1 MRFLKEGQA
10 DASAD
15 PVCGVCP
22 LRLLEPAEFLKDMQ
36 ERDYRLIE
44 LPRAADRLRPFSPGW
59 RQSRAAVAGGAK

>member
-15 PVCGVCP
+15 LVYRVCP
-22 LRLLEPAEFLKDMQ
+22 LHLLEPAEFLKDMQ

-44 LPRAADRLRPFSPGW
+44 LPRAADRVRPFSPVW
-59 RQSRAAVAGGAK
+59 PQTMAAMAGGAK

>member
-10 DASAD
+10 NASAD
-15 PVCGVCP
+15 LVYRVCP

-44 LPRAADRLRPFSPGW
+44 LLRAADRLRPFSPVW
-59 RQSRAAVAGGAK
+59 RQPRAAAAGGAK